1 MPKEIADEQEEL
13 RRHQAANDAGQSDG
27 AGGEE
32 DEGGL
37 DDDEGSAAEQLGGE
51 EGDGEQGELGD
62 DDGAGVDEGDGERER
77 RQPTRRENRVARLA
91 TERAEATARANLL
104 EQEVQ
109 RLRTAELQRGQQMTQ
124 EQEEA
129 RLALMSPEERMDYRL
144 QKSERLAQQR
154 EANLRREIAIG
165 QDATSFNAKAAVHP
179 LYKRMQPVVEAE
191 FQRLLAAGT
200 PADRETI
207 MKYKLGERMLAD
219 ADKRGGKAA
228 AAGKERVERERTGPT
243 NGRGGVQTQ
252 RGARP
257 KDESAARR
265 ARLEKL
271 TF

>member
-13 RRHQAANDAGQSDG
+13 RRRQAANDSGQSDD

-32 DEGGL
+32 DEGGH
-37 DDDEGSAAEQLGGE
+37 DDDEGTPAEQLGGE
-51 EGDGEQGELGD
+51 EGDGEQGELGG
-62 DDGAGVDEGDGERER
+62 DDGDGADDGDGERER

-91 TERAEATARANLL
+91 EERATERARANLL

-109 RLRTAELQRGQQMTQ
+109 RLRSAELQRGQQMTQ

-165 QDATSFNAKAAVHP
+165 QDAASFNAKAQVHP
-179 LYKRMQPVVEAE
+179 VYKKMQAVVEAE
-191 FQRLLAAGT
+191 FQKLLAAGT

-219 ADKRGGKAA
+219 AEKRGGKDQRR
-228 AAGKERVERERTGPT
+228 GQERVERERTGPT
-243 NGRGGVQTQ
+243 NGRGAVQPQ
-252 RGARP
+252 RGVRN

-265 ARLEKL
+265 ARLEKM